1 MLEFTAREREASIL
15 HPMGFAEILDTTFS
29 LYRKH
34 FRLFL
39 GIIAVG
45 FGMSVLQEAIFAFL
59 VEESLYFQLITEFI
73 ITTFTGGALVIASSA
88 VYLDEH
94 TTVQAAW
101 RQVRKAIFRYFGG
114 SFLWGFVAILSFA
127 CVTLLLGAFFLRYD
141 KARDFVSV
149 GILCSIVLCVLL
161 TVFYFTIAW
170 NFWGFAILIEGKSVR
185 AALKRSR
192 QLVKNTWWRV
202 CGITLAVF
210 FLGLAMLV
218 ILGLS
223 WDTLLWFTDVGGVE
237 NPVEI
242 ILQFVSFD
250 EPTESSNLR
259 SNPLGTLIWDAFEAF
274 VLPIWVI
281 GNMLLYF
288 DLRIRKE
295 AFDLEMMIIHY
306 GGEPVD

>member
-1 MLEFTAREREASIL
+1 MLEFAAREREPSIL

-39 GIIAVG
+39 RIIAVD

-59 VEESLYFQLITEFI
+59 VEESLFFYFFTGFI
-73 ITTFTGGALVIASSA
+73 IITFTGGALITASSA

-101 RQVRKAIFRYFGG
+101 RQVRKAIFRYFGC
-114 SFLWGFVAILSFA
+114 SFLWGFVAILSFV
-127 CVTLLLGAFFLRYD
+127 CVTLLLGAFFRRYD
-141 KARDFVSV
+141 EARDFVVV
-149 GILCSIVLCVLL
+149 GFLCSVVLCVLL
-161 TVFYFTIAW
+161 IAFYFTIAW
-170 NFWGFAILIEGKSVR
+170 IFCGFAVLIEGKSVR
-185 AALKRSR
+185 TALKRSR

-210 FLGLAMLV
+210 FLGLAMFV
-218 ILGLS
+218 ILVLS
-223 WDTLLWFTDVGGVE
+223 WDTLLWFTDVGEVDS
-237 NPVEI
+237 PVEI
-242 ILQFVSFD
+242 VQQLVSFD

-259 SNPLGTLIWDAFEAF
+259 SNPLGTLIAAAFRAL
-274 VLPIWVI
+274 VLPIMVI
-281 GNMLLYF
+281 GSMLLYF
-288 DLRIRKE
+288 DLRVRKE